1 MIVVPGGATTSG
13 EAIADLQG
21 VAGLAGHRVRVPA
34 DPRTVIVSERVLT
47 PRNRGF
53 LFLDSH
59 PAGCR
64 QLVADMWQACPAPV
78 GVPEGNGPVALV
90 IGSSAGYGLAATL
103 AGLKR
108 AGIRGIAVS
117 FEKAPTARRTATAG
131 WYRTAATAD
140 IARSA
145 GRDVVFLNGD
155 AFSDSMKNQ
164 VADLVEQRFG
174 GRLDYL
180 IYSVAAPRRTD
191 PDTGTAYASVLK
203 PIGQANR
210 TKTLAFDDE
219 GVPEVREVETGPAEG
234 DDVEHTVAVMGG
246 TDWERWIDHL
256 AARGLLADRFATA
269 ALSYIGSPLTAA
281 IYRQGT
287 IGAAKA
293 HLEATARTLNERL
306 DKTVGG
312 RAVTSVNGAAV
323 TQSSTAIPG
332 IALYTGLL
340 RGVLGEDL
348 VPPIL
353 QLAALWDQ
361 LTGAAPLALDAEGR
375 IRLDTFELTDD
386 VQAAVAERWE
396 AATTATIADLAD
408 LDWFRAEVRRLY
420 GFSVPG
426 IDYTVPVATDVPWP
440 DHTP

>member
-1 MIVVPGGATTSG
+1 MT
-13 EAIADLQG
+13 D
-21 VAGLAGHRVRVPA
+21 
-34 DPRTVIVSERVLT
+34 RVLT

-59 PAGCR
+59 PVGCR
-64 QLVADMWQACPAPV
+64 QLVADMWQACPDPAPV
-78 GVPEGNGPVALV
+78 QTPAPAPAPAGVPEGDGPVALV

-117 FEKAPTARRTATAG
+117 FEKAPTVRRTATAG

-140 IARSA
+140 IARAA
-145 GRDVVFLNGD
+145 GRDLVFLNGD
-155 AFSDSMKNQ
+155 AFTDSMKDQ

-191 PDTGTAYASVLK
+191 PDTGATYASVLK
-203 PIGQANR
+203 PIGLANR

-219 GVPEVREVETGPAEG
+219 GVPEVREVETAPAEG
-234 DDVEHTVAVMGG
+234 DDVRQTVAVMGG
-246 TDWERWIDHL
+246 ADWERWIDHL
-256 AARGLLADRFATA
+256 AGRGLLADGFATA
-269 ALSYIGSPLTAA
+269 ALSYIGSSLTAA
-281 IYRQGT
+281 LYRQGT
-287 IGAAKA
+287 IGAAKE

-306 DKTVGG
+306 EKMLGG

-348 VPPIL
+348 VPPIR
-353 QLAALWDQ
+353 QLAVLWDQ
-361 LTGAAPLALDAEGR
+361 LTGVAPLALDDEGR
-375 IRLDTFELTDD
+375 IRLDAFELTDQ

-396 AATTATIADLAD
+396 SATTDTIAGLAD

-426 IDYTVPVATDVPWP
+426 VDYTAQVATDIPWP
-440 DHTP
+440 DHTS

>member
-1 MIVVPGGATTSG
+1 MN
-13 EAIADLQG
+13 
-21 VAGLAGHRVRVPA
+21 
-34 DPRTVIVSERVLT
+34 ERVLT

-64 QLVADMWQACPAPV
+64 QLVADMWEACPAPA
-78 GVPEGNGPVALV
+78 VPPAGDRPVALV

-108 AGIRGIAVS
+108 AGVRGIGVS
-117 FEKAPTARRTATAG
+117 FEKGPTARRTATAG

-140 IARSA
+140 IARAA
-145 GRDVVFLNGD
+145 GRDLVLLNGD
-155 AFSDSMKNQ
+155 AFSDAMKDQ
-164 VADLVEQRFG
+164 VADLVERRFG
-174 GRLDYL
+174 GRLDHL
-180 IYSVAAPRRTD
+180 VYSVAAPRRTD
-191 PDTGTAYASVLK
+191 PDTGAVHASVLK
-203 PIGQANR
+203 PIGRTNR
-210 TKTLAFDDE
+210 TKTLVFDEE
-219 GVPEVREVETGPAEG
+219 GAPEVREVETAPAEG
-234 DDVEHTVAVMGG
+234 DDVEQTVAVMGG

-256 AARGLLADRFATA
+256 AGRGLLADGFSTA
-269 ALSYIGSPLTAA
+269 ALSYIGSSLTAA

-293 HLEATARTLNERL
+293 HLEATARVLDERL
-306 DKTVGG
+306 GRTVGG

-340 RGVLGEDL
+340 RGVLGDGL
-348 VPPIL
+348 VPPVH

-361 LTGAAPLALDAEGR
+361 LTGAAPLDLDADGR
-375 IRLDTFELTDD
+375 IRLDGFELADD

-396 AATTATIADLAD
+396 NARTATVADLAD
-408 LDWFRAEVRRLY
+408 LDWFRDEVRRLH

-426 IDYTVPVATDVPWP
+426 IDYTAPVATDVPWP
-440 DHTP
+440 GHTL

>member
-1 MIVVPGGATTSG
+1 M
-13 EAIADLQG
+13 
-21 VAGLAGHRVRVPA
+21 
-34 DPRTVIVSERVLT
+34 SERVLI

-59 PAGCR
+59 PAGCAR
-64 QLVADMWQACPAPV
+64 LVADMWRACPDSA
-78 GVPEGNGPVALV
+78 GVPEGDGPVALV
-90 IGSSAGYGLAATL
+90 IGSSAGYGLAATV

-117 FEKAPTARRTATAG
+117 FEKAPTERRTATAG

-140 IARSA
+140 IARAA
-145 GRDVVFLNGD
+145 GRDLVFLNGD
-155 AFSDSMKNQ
+155 AFSDAMKEQ
-164 VADLVEQRFG
+164 VADLIERRFG

-180 IYSVAAPRRTD
+180 VYSVAAPRRTD
-191 PDTGTAYASVLK
+191 PDTGATYASVLR
-203 PIGQANR
+203 PIGEANR
-210 TKTLAFDDE
+210 TKTLVFDDR
-219 GVPEVREVETGPAEG
+219 GVPEVREVETAPAGG
-234 DDVEHTVAVMGG
+234 DDVEQTVAVMGG
-246 TDWERWIDHL
+246 ADWERWVDHL
-256 AARGLLADRFATA
+256 AGRGLLGEGFTTV

-293 HLEATARTLNERL
+293 HLEATARALDERL
-306 DKTVGG
+306 GTTVGG

-340 RGVLGEDL
+340 RGVLGEAL
-348 VPPIL
+348 VPPVH

-361 LTGAAPLALDAEGR
+361 LTGGAPLAVDDEGR
-375 IRLDTFELTDD
+375 VRLDTWELTPE
-386 VQAAVAERWE
+386 VQASVAERWE
-396 AATTATIADLAD
+396 AATTDTIAALAD
-408 LDWFRAEVRRLY
+408 LDWFQAEVRRLY

-426 IDYTVPVATDVPWP
+426 IDYTAPVATDVPWP
-440 DHTP
+440 ATGS

>member
-1 MIVVPGGATTSG
+1 M
-13 EAIADLQG
+13 
-21 VAGLAGHRVRVPA
+21 
-34 DPRTVIVSERVLT
+34 SERVPV

-59 PAGCR
+59 PAGCER
-64 QLVADMWQACPAPV
+64 VVTDMWQAYPDPSEA
-78 GVPEGNGPVALV
+78 PEGAGPVALV
-90 IGSSAGYGLAATL
+90 IGSSAGYGLAATV

-117 FEKAPTARRTATAG
+117 FEKAPTERRTATAG
-131 WYRTAATAD
+131 WYRTAATAEL
-140 IARSA
+140 ARSA
-145 GRDVVFLNGD
+145 GRELVFLNGD
-155 AFSDSMKNQ
+155 AFSDAMKEQ

-180 IYSVAAPRRTD
+180 LYSVAAPRRTD
-191 PDTGTAYASVLK
+191 PDTGAGYASVLK
-203 PIGQANR
+203 PIGRAAR
-210 TKTLAFDDE
+210 TRTLVFDDQ
-219 GVPEVREVETGPAEG
+219 GVPEVREVETEPAEG
-234 DDVEHTVAVMGG
+234 DDVEQTVAVMGG
-246 TDWERWIDHL
+246 ADWERWIDHL
-256 AARGLLADRFATA
+256 AGRGLLADGFTTA

-293 HLEATARTLNERL
+293 HLEATARTLDARL
-306 DKTVGG
+306 RTTVGG

-323 TQSSTAIPG
+323 TQSSTAVPG

-340 RGVLGEDL
+340 RGVLGEEM
-348 VPPIL
+348 VPPVR

-361 LTGAAPLALDAEGR
+361 LTGAAPLALDDEGR
-375 IRLDTFELTDD
+375 IRLDRWELTDE
-386 VQAAVAERWE
+386 VQAAVAERWA
-396 AATTATIADLAD
+396 AATTETIAGLAD

-426 IDYTVPVATDVPWP
+426 VDYTAAVATDVPWP
-440 DHTP
+440 TPAP

>member
-1 MIVVPGGATTSG
+1 MN
-13 EAIADLQG
+13 
-21 VAGLAGHRVRVPA
+21 
-34 DPRTVIVSERVLT
+34 ERVLT

-59 PAGCR
+59 PAGCA
-64 QLVADMWQACPAPV
+64 QLVADMWQACPDPDPGPARGPQ
-78 GVPEGNGPVALV
+78 GDGPVALV

-108 AGIRGIAVS
+108 VGIRGIGVC
-117 FEKAPTARRTATAG
+117 FEKAPTVRRTGTAG

-140 IARSA
+140 IARAA
-145 GRDVVFLNGD
+145 GRDLVLLNGD
-155 AFSDSMKNQ
+155 AFSDAMKDQ
-164 VADLVEQRFG
+164 VADIIEQRFG
-174 GRLDYL
+174 GRLDHL
-180 IYSVAAPRRTD
+180 VYSVAAPRRTD
-191 PDTGTAYASVLK
+191 PDTGSTYASVLK
-203 PIGQANR
+203 PIGGAHR
-210 TKTLAFDDE
+210 TKTLVFDDE

-234 DDVEHTVAVMGG
+234 DDVEQTVAVMGG
-246 TDWERWIDHL
+246 ADWERWIGHL
-256 AARGLLADRFATA
+256 AGRGLLADGFSTA

-293 HLEATARTLNERL
+293 HLEATARTLDERL
-306 DKTVGG
+306 AKTVGG

-340 RGVLGEDL
+340 RGVLGDGL
-348 VPPIL
+348 VPPVH
-353 QLAALWDQ
+353 QLADLWDQ
-361 LTGAAPLALDAEGR
+361 LTGAAPLALDDEGR
-375 IRLDTFELTDD
+375 VRLDRFELAGD

-396 AATTATIADLAD
+396 SATTRTIADLAD
-408 LDWFRAEVRRLY
+408 LDWFRSEVRRLY

-426 IDYTVPVATDVPWP
+426 IDYAAPVDTEVPWP
-440 DHTP
+440 GHTP

>member
-1 MIVVPGGATTSG
+1 M
-13 EAIADLQG
+13 
-21 VAGLAGHRVRVPA
+21 
-34 DPRTVIVSERVLT
+34 SERVLT

-59 PAGCR
+59 PAGCG
-64 QLVADMWQACPAPV
+64 QSVADMWQACPAPDPA
-78 GVPEGNGPVALV
+78 GVPEGDEGPVALIV
-90 IGSSAGYGLAATL
+90 GSSAGYGLAATL

-108 AGIRGIAVS
+108 AGIRGVLVS

-131 WYRTAATAD
+131 WYRTAATAGL
-140 IARSA
+140 ARGL
-145 GRDVVFLNGD
+145 GRDLVFLNGD
-155 AFSDSMKNQ
+155 AFSDAIKDQ
-164 VADLVEQRFG
+164 VADLVERRFG
-174 GRLDYL
+174 GRLDHL

-191 PDTGTAYASVLK
+191 PDTGTTYASVLK
-203 PIGQANR
+203 PIGRANR
-210 TKTLAFDDE
+210 TKTLLFDDQ

-234 DDVEHTVAVMGG
+234 DDVEQTVAVMGG
-246 TDWERWIDHL
+246 ADWERWIDHL
-256 AARGLLADRFATA
+256 DGRGLLGDGFTTA

-306 DKTVGG
+306 AKTVGG

-340 RGVLGEDL
+340 RGVLGADT
-348 VPPIL
+348 VPPVH

-361 LTGAAPLALDAEGR
+361 LTGAAPLALDEEGR
-375 IRLDTFELTDD
+375 VRLDRWELAEE
-386 VQAAVAERWE
+386 VQTAVAERWA
-396 AATTATIADLAD
+396 AATTDTIADLAD
-408 LDWFRAEVRRLY
+408 LAWFRAEVQRLY

-426 IDYTVPVATDVPWP
+426 VDYTAPVATDVPWP
-440 DHTP
+440 DDTH

>member
-1 MIVVPGGATTSG
+1 M
-13 EAIADLQG
+13 
-21 VAGLAGHRVRVPA
+21 
-34 DPRTVIVSERVLT
+34 SERVLV

-59 PAGCR
+59 PAGCGK
-64 QLVADMWQACPAPV
+64 LVGDMWQACPAPV
-78 GVPEGNGPVALV
+78 DGPEDDGPVALV

-117 FEKAPTARRTATAG
+117 FEKAPTVRRTATAG

-140 IARSA
+140 IARAA
-145 GRDVVFLNGD
+145 GRDLVFLNGD
-155 AFSDSMKNQ
+155 AFSDAMKDE
-164 VADLVEQRFG
+164 VADLIEQRFG

-191 PDTGTAYASVLK
+191 PVTGTTYASVLK
-203 PIGQANR
+203 PIGRANL
-210 TKTLAFDDE
+210 TKTLVFDDE
-219 GVPEVREVETGPAEG
+219 GRGEVREVETGPAEG
-234 DDVEHTVAVMGG
+234 DDVEQTVAVMGG
-246 TDWERWIDHL
+246 ADWERWIEHL
-256 AARGLLADRFATA
+256 LGRGLLADGFSTA
-269 ALSYIGSPLTAA
+269 ALSYIGSPLTEG

-287 IGAAKA
+287 IGAAKS
-293 HLEATARTLNERL
+293 HLEATACTLHERL

-312 RAVTSVNGAAV
+312 RAMTSVNGAAV

-340 RGVLGEDL
+340 RGVLGENL
-348 VPPIL
+348 VPPIR
-353 QLAALWDQ
+353 QLASLWDQ
-361 LTGAAPLALDAEGR
+361 LTGAAPLTLDDEGR
-375 IRLDTFELTDD
+375 IRLDTWELTDD
-386 VQAAVAERWE
+386 VQAVVAERWE

-408 LDWFRAEVRRLY
+408 LEWFRAEVQRLY

-426 IDYTVPVATDVPWP
+426 IDYSVAVATDISWP
-440 DHTP
+440 DHTRP

>member
-1 MIVVPGGATTSG
+1 MN
-13 EAIADLQG
+13 
-21 VAGLAGHRVRVPA
+21 
-34 DPRTVIVSERVLT
+34 ERVLT

-59 PAGCR
+59 PAGCG
-64 QLVADMWQACPAPV
+64 QLVADMWQACPAPAAP
-78 GVPEGNGPVALV
+78 PEGDGPVALV

-108 AGIRGIAVS
+108 AGIRGIGVS

-140 IARSA
+140 LARAA
-145 GRDVVFLNGD
+145 GREMVFLNGD
-155 AFSDSMKNQ
+155 AFSDAMKEQ

-174 GRLDYL
+174 GRLDHL

-191 PDTGTAYASVLK
+191 PETGTIYASVLK
-203 PIGQANR
+203 PIGGVNR
-210 TKTLAFDDE
+210 TKTLVFDED

-234 DDVEHTVAVMGG
+234 DDVAQTVAVMGG
-246 TDWERWIDHL
+246 ADWERWIDHL
-256 AARGLLADRFATA
+256 AGRGLLAEGFSTA
-269 ALSYIGSPLTAA
+269 ALSYIGSSLTAA

-293 HLEATARTLNERL
+293 HLEATARTLDARL
-306 DKTVGG
+306 GRTVGG

-340 RGVLGEDL
+340 RGVLGGGL
-348 VPPIL
+348 VPPIH

-361 LTGAAPLALDAEGR
+361 LTGTAPLALDDEGR
-375 IRLDTFELTDD
+375 VRLDTFELTDD
-386 VQAAVAERWE
+386 VQASVAARWE
-396 AATTATIADLAD
+396 SATTATIADLAD

-426 IDYTVPVATDVPWP
+426 IDYTAPVATDIPWP
-440 DHTP
+440 DHTS